1 MSCGPVKLT
10 HTVNKVPSRDGSS
23 MPQVAPL
30 GPENPRGPHPHT
42 WGLGAGCPRACGI
55 SLCAHFSSRMA
66 QSSLLGG
73 YVCRTK
79 GFLRPKLRIPK
90 TSFYHILLIRTFHKA
105 SPDSRGGEIVEWSSR
120 GGICVEGLEKK
131 CWWPSLQTVY
141 QSAFCHH
148 SLYPS
153 HMQYTAPTL
162 KTSKNISILPQL
174 SIM

>member
-1 MSCGPVKLT
+1 
-10 HTVNKVPSRDGSS
+10 

-120 GGICVEGLEKK
+120 GGICVEGWKK
-131 CWWPSLQTVY
+131 SVGGHLCRLCISQLSATTVY
-141 QSAFCHH
+141 IPHTCNIQPLPSRPPKTYPFCLNYLLCNV
-148 SLYPS
+148 S
-153 HMQYTAPTL
+153 
-162 KTSKNISILPQL
+162 PQ
-174 SIM
+174 M